1 MNRVWQALG
10 SLILIAIASGMISII
25 LINWMIGCGEPIYY
39 PDGSWETGDCFLIP
53 YEPVRSQ

>member
-1 MNRVWQALG
+1 MKRVWRALG
-10 SLILIAIASGMISII
+10 SLILIAIGSGMIALV

-39 PDGSWETGDCFLIP
+39 PDGSWETGSCFLIP